1 MNLYP
6 FYRMKSGALR
16 RYNELFDRMCAA
28 LLPAL
33 SAHLFARLD
42 DFGFGEGGGRRSG
55 SGAGGSLSGG
65 SGGSGEGGR
74 PRSEGFDPNAIDR
87 IEAEQIRRTLHT
99 QLMSWMQTLFAKAL
113 PLDAA
118 SRVFDNFLLDGPVFL
133 FRVAIAL
140 LGLLEPEMLGQPQE
154 RCILVLTH
162 RTEAVWSER
171 VTEALL
177 FARIETT
184 SVPDELHDQLTEVLN
199 DPLFFQKERPV
210 KSSSSFGS
218 PFGGSPFGGSPF
230 GSVERSGSPAGL
242 GPAAAT
248 LTPRSGNGLL
258 GFVGRAFGSGG
269 ATPKGGKSS
278 GDRRPSA
285 AEVRRMF

>member
-55 SGAGGSLSGG
+55 SGGGGSLSGG
-65 SGGSGEGGR
+65 SGGSGDGGGR
-74 PRSEGFDPNAIDR
+74 LDGFDPNAIDR

-140 LGLLEPEMLGQPQE
+140 LGLLEPEIIGQPQE

-171 VTEALL
+171 VTEASL
-177 FARIETT
+177 FSRIETT
-184 SVPDELHDQLTEVLN
+184 NVPDELHDQLTEVLN
-199 DPLFFQKERPV
+199 DPLFFQKERPMNEI
-210 KSSSSFGS
+210 KSASPISRRTPFGS
-218 PFGGSPFGGSPF
+218 PFRGSPF

-242 GPAAAT
+242 SPASAT

-258 GFVGRAFGSGG
+258 GFVGRAFGGGG
-269 ATPKGGKSS
+269 ATTSS
-278 GDRRPSA
+278 SDRRPSA